1 MTTLSSLRLQ
11 RFRSYTDMSFALG
24 DGVNII
30 VGPNASGK
38 TNLLEAVLVVATGGS
53 YRVRDA
59 ELLQYEASWARLDA
73 QTGEGDRVIK
83 LQLSA
88 PGKVLK
94 TFEID
99 DHKLARLMQQRTI
112 PVVLFEPNHLMLLHG
127 PPDMRRTFLDDL
139 LEQAVPGYGATRKH
153 YRRVLTHRNTLL
165 KRQPRDLV
173 DQLFVWNLRLSELG
187 GKIVKERQQLV
198 EQFAARMSDLYTT
211 LAAKPHEVTLAYAMQ
226 FAGHDYETSLLKKLE
241 ASTDIDVQ
249 RGFTAYGPHRDDIT
263 IAIDGHA
270 ASESASR
277 GETRTVVLALK
288 VLELQLL
295 EQIRGMRPLLLLDD
309 VFSELDAQRRRALTS
324 FVADYQTFITTTDAD
339 VVAHHFSSSTIIRLS
354 IDATDGPDRDRT

>member
-1 MTTLSSLRLQ
+1 
-11 RFRSYTDMSFALG
+11 
-24 DGVNII
+24 
-30 VGPNASGK
+30 
-38 TNLLEAVLVVATGGS
+38 
-53 YRVRDA
+53 
-59 ELLQYEASWARLDA
+59 
-73 QTGEGDRVIK
+73 
-83 LQLSA
+83 
-88 PGKVLK
+88 
-94 TFEID
+94 
-99 DHKLARLMQQRTI
+99 
-112 PVVLFEPNHLMLLHG
+112 
-127 PPDMRRTFLDDL
+127 MRRTFLDDL

-153 YRRVLTHRNTLL
+153 YRRVLTHRNVLL
-165 KRQPRDLV
+165 KRQPRDLA

-198 EQFAARMSDLYTT
+198 ARFAARMSDLYTA
-211 LAAKPHEVTLAYAMQ
+211 LAAKPHDVTLTYAMQ

-241 ASTDIDVQ
+241 ASTDVDVQ

-263 IAIDGHA
+263 IAIDGHV

-309 VFSELDAQRRRALTS
+309 VFSELDAQRRQALTT

-339 VVAHHFSSSTIIRLS
+339 VVAHHFPSSTIIRLGAD
-354 IDATDGPDRDRT
+354 ITDGPDRDRT